1 VRTGTSSPVK
11 QQVMREPTDA
21 EAIAASVDEPSAFEI
36 VFDRHFDVVFRYLRR
51 RVGRYRA
58 EELAAETF
66 AQALAS
72 RSRFDARYADARPWL
87 FGIAVRLLRN
97 HYRREDRELRAY
109 ARTGCDPLASDEPS
123 LERLDAEASK
133 PAVAAAVAELPPIE
147 REALLLFAWAELGY
161 GDIAQALGIPVG
173 TVRSRLHRGRTRLR
187 ELLAA
192 SGQYAEETV
201 DG

>member
-11 QQVMREPTDA
+11 QQVMGEPTDA
-21 EAIAASVDEPSAFEI
+21 EAISASVDDPTAFEV

-51 RVGRYRA
+51 RLGRHRA

-72 RSRFDARYADARPWL
+72 RRRFDPRFRDARPWL
-87 FGIAVRLLRN
+87 FGIAVNLLR
-97 HYRREDRELRAY
+97 HHSRRENHELRAY
-109 ARTGCDPLASDEPS
+109 ARSGVDPLAAEEPS
-123 LERLDAEASK
+123 LDRLDAEASR
-133 PAVAAAVAELPPIE
+133 PLVAAALAELPPIE
-147 REALLLFAWAELGY
+147 REALLLYAWAELGY
-161 GDIAQALGIPVG
+161 GEIAEALGIPVG
-173 TVRSRLHRGRTRLR
+173 TVRSRLHRARTRLR

>member
-1 VRTGTSSPVK
+1 LASPGK
-11 QQVMREPTDA
+11 QRVMAEPSDA
-21 EAIAASVDEPSAFEI
+21 EAIAASVDDPSAFDL

-51 RVGRYRA
+51 RVGRHRA

-72 RSRFDARYADARPWL
+72 RRRFDAAYADARAWL
-87 FGIAVRLLRN
+87 FGIAVNLLRH
-97 HYRREDRELRAY
+97 HYRREERELRAF
-109 ARTGCDPLASDEPS
+109 ARSGSDPLASEEPS
-123 LERLDAEASK
+123 LERLDAEAAKAVVASALAQL
-133 PAVAAAVAELPPIE
+133 PAIE
-147 REALLLFAWAELGY
+147 REALLLYAWAELGY
-161 GDIAQALGIPVG
+161 GEIAQALGIPVG
-173 TVRSRLHRGRTRLR
+173 TVRSRLSRARGRLR

>member
-1 VRTGTSSPVK
+1 VRTNGSRTVK
-11 QQVMREPTDA
+11 QQVMTDPTDA
-21 EAIAASVDEPSAFEI
+21 EAISASVDDPRAFEL

-72 RSRFDARYADARPWL
+72 AARYDRSYADARPWL
-87 FGIAVRLLRN
+87 FGIAVNLLRH
-97 HYRREDRELRAY
+97 HYRREERELRAY
-109 ARTGCDPLASDEPS
+109 GRTGTDPLASEEPS
-123 LERLDAEASK
+123 LERLHAEASQ
-133 PAVAAAVAELPPIE
+133 PVIAAALAELPLIE
-147 REALLLFAWAELGY
+147 REALLLYAWAELGY
-161 GDIAQALGIPVG
+161 GEIAQALGIPVG
-173 TVRSRLHRGRTRLR
+173 TVRSRLNRARGRVR
-187 ELLAA
+187 ELLAR